1 MPLCLGNIHEN
12 PGQGLRSPEGLQHRP
27 RLPGSHPERS
37 GYQPGPSSVTFT
49 RSSIKMPEA
58 TPGRTYTKGGGRP
71 ESTPPPFTKAISR
84 AASLPGRSR
93 GSRGHTA
100 WEGSGDNGPAGPALP
115 GLGAGPGRESL
126 RERQESGGRGSFWP
140 CIRSGGQALNP
151 WLPPPW
157 PCHAGEGPLPSKGHH

>member
-12 PGQGLRSPEGLQHRP
+12 LGQGLRSPEGLQHRP
-27 RLPGSHPERS
+27 RLPGSRLALPWLSHPERS

-49 RSSIKMPEA
+49 SSGIKMPET
-58 TPGRTYTKGGGRP
+58 TPGRTYTKGRAQKAP
-71 ESTPPPFTKAISR
+71 PPPFIKAISR
-84 AASLPGRSR
+84 DASLPGRSR

-100 WEGSGDNGPAGPALP
+100 WEGSGNDGPAGPALP

-140 CIRSGGQALNP
+140 CVRSGGRALTP
-151 WLPPPW
+151 GSPALALPRR
-157 PCHAGEGPLPSKGHH
+157 